1 VPASGAAIVSVLP
14 DDDALSGAT
23 VELQALQSD
32 PGAAHGVS
40 FTPGLALRL
49 GR

>member
-1 VPASGAAIVSVLP
+1 VA
-14 DDDALSGAT
+14 
-23 VELQALQSD
+23 VELQALESD

-40 FTPGLALRL
+40 FTPGLALQL